1 MANPRHRESG
11 GPHATGESDEALLKE
26 DTAGGL
32 GGTNVEMTGGHSGEV
47 RMRVGK
53 YVCPV
58 EYVNTFTPIEFE
70 EASAGVG
77 FAVGVQA
84 SRVAHVPW
92 DACILYYTAVVRTGS
107 VSHVFDSRCLD
118 CLVSSPSTCRW
129 IYHAH
134 GRRHFYSSPRFVV
147 FLQTQAIV
155 PSARRRQTNVT
166 GGSRTFVL
174 VR

>member
-1 MANPRHRESG
+1 MGNPRDSESG
-11 GPHATGESDEALLKE
+11 GPNATGESDEALLTK

-77 FAVGVQA
+77 FALGVQA
-84 SRVAHVPW
+84 SRVAHFPW
-92 DACILYYTAVVRTGS
+92 DTRVLYYTVVRTGS

-118 CLVSSPSTCRW
+118 CLVSSPSTCRS
-129 IYHAH
+129 IYYAH
-134 GRRHFYSSPRFVV
+134 WRRHFYSSSRSVV
-147 FLQTQAIV
+147 FPQTQVIV

-166 GGSRTFVL
+166 GGSRTLVL
-174 VR
+174 AR